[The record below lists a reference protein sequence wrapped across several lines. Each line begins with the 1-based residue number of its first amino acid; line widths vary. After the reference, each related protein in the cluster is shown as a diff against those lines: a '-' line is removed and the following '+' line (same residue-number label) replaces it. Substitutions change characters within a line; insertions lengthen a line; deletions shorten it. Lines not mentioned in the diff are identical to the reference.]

1 MSGVREPD
9 WAHWLKQWDRQQQNS
24 FPAREVRFNSI
35 LDVLGARMRR
45 KFTVL
50 DLGCGPGSLSLR
62 GLRRFPKARFIGVDA
77 DPVMLKL
84 GRESVGSVGGRMRWV
99 SADIR
104 RSDWVTKLPVRR
116 VDAAISTN
124 ALHWLPP
131 PKLRRLY
138 RDIHALLSPRG
149 VFLNGDWL
157 TSKDEG
163 PTLQHLFHRIYRERR
178 QRIHK
183 PAMWLDW
190 SGWWRQLEREPALEN
205 LFAMRRKIFPRRHPR
220 EPHLS
225 VEDHLNALRRAG
237 FEGVGV
243 VQQDLEDRILI
254 AVK

>member
-24 FPAREVRFNSI
+24 FPAREERFNSI

-138 RDIHALLSPRG
+138 RDIHALLLPRG

-163 PTLQHLFHRIYRERR
+163 PTSNICSIGSIGSAANGFTSPRC
-178 QRIHK
+178 
-183 PAMWLDW
+183 
-190 SGWWRQLEREPALEN
+190 GWTGAAGGGSWNVSPRWRTSSQC
-205 LFAMRRKIFPRRHPR
+205 
-220 EPHLS
+220 
-225 VEDHLNALRRAG
+225 
-237 FEGVGV
+237 EGRSSRGV
-243 VQQDLEDRILI
+243 TLANPISRSRTT
-254 AVK
+254 